1 MIDKHKLAVT
11 KKSKKQNKVEAIAL
25 HLWIRLNS
33 PSEIAVEEYC
43 TGDEANETGVYMN
56 DKQNE
61 STNDDIVL
69 QKIGESTSEEDSS

>member
-1 MIDKHKLAVT
+1 MR
-11 KKSKKQNKVEAIAL
+11 
-25 HLWIRLNS
+25 IRLNS

-56 DKQNE
+56 DNQNE

-69 QKIGESTSEEDSS
+69 QEIGESTSEEDSS